1 MTREIYEAQTAARKA
16 TLREKLAELLPTGN
30 GYKTLE
36 IGCGHGHFLVRYAQ
50 THAERFCLG
59 IDLIAQ
65 RLAAAER
72 KAQRA
77 ELTNCR
83 FLKARAEELLECLP
97 IGFLW
102 NEILVF
108 YPDPWPKKRHHKHRL
123 LQEAFLSQLSRYVVP
138 NARLHFETD
147 DGEYFEAV
155 CDCANQHPQWERV
168 DEHVYTVDTLFA
180 EKTGR
185 KGKHAVFVCVKKG
198 DKEAGN
204 QTEQVCV

>member
-1 MTREIYEAQTAARKA
+1 MREIYEAQTAARKA
-16 TLREKLAELLPTGN
+16 ALRENLLQLLPSGAI
-30 GYKTLE
+30 YKTLE

-77 ELTNCR
+77 ELKNCH
-83 FLKARAEELLECLP
+83 FLKARAEELIECLP

-102 NEILVF
+102 NEILTF

-123 LQEAFLSQLSRYVVP
+123 LQETFLSQLARCVVP

-147 DGEYFEAV
+147 DEDYFEAV
-155 CDCANQHPQWERV
+155 CDCVAQHPNWERT
-168 DEHVYTVDTLFA
+168 DEHLYTVDTLFA
-180 EKTGR
+180 ERTGR
-185 KGKHAVFVCVKKG
+185 NGKHAVFACA
-198 DKEAGN
+198 KEGELAAEN
-204 QTEQVCV
+204 MTEQVCV

>member
-1 MTREIYEAQTAARKA
+1 MTREIYEAQTAARKQA
-16 TLREKLAELLPTGN
+16 LSERLQRLLSKENT
-30 GYKTLE
+30 YKTLE

-50 THAERFCLG
+50 MYAERFCLG

-77 ELTNCR
+77 ELTNCH

-102 NEILVF
+102 NEILIF

-123 LQEAFLSQLSRYVVP
+123 LQEKFLSQLAQCVVP

-147 DGEYFEAV
+147 DGDYFEAV
-155 CDCANQHPQWERV
+155 CDCVAQHPNWEQT
-168 DEHVYTVDTLFA
+168 DEHLYTVETIFA
-180 EKTGR
+180 ERTGR
-185 KGKHAVFVCVKKG
+185 NGKHAVFACVRNGEQTAK
-198 DKEAGN
+198 DT
-204 QTEQVCV
+204 TEQVCV

>member
-1 MTREIYEAQTAARKA
+1 MREIYEAQIAARKA
-16 TLREKLAELLPTGN
+16 TLAEKLKTLLPTGN
-30 GYKTLE
+30 VYKTLE

-50 THAERFCLG
+50 MHAERFCLG

-102 NEILVF
+102 NEILIF

-123 LQEAFLSQLSRYVVP
+123 LQERFLSQLAQCVVP

-147 DGEYFEAV
+147 DGDYFEAV
-155 CDCANQHPQWERV
+155 CDCVAQHPNWEQT
-168 DEHVYTVDTLFA
+168 DEHLYTVDTLFA
-180 EKTGR
+180 ERTGR
-185 KGKHAVFVCVKKG
+185 NGKHAVFACVKAG
-198 DKEAGN
+198 DKMSEN
-204 QTEQVCV
+204 TTEQVSA

>member
-1 MTREIYEAQTAARKA
+1 MTREIYEEQTAARKA
-16 TLREKLAELLPTGN
+16 DLREKLLQLLPTGN

-50 THAERFCLG
+50 TYAERFCLG

-65 RLAAAER
+65 RLSAAER

-77 ELTNCR
+77 EITNVH

-97 IGFLW
+97 MGFLW

-123 LQEAFLSQLSRYVVP
+123 LQEAFLSQLSQHIVP

-147 DGEYFEAV
+147 DGDYFGAV
-155 CDCANQHPQWERV
+155 CECVRQHPLWEQV

-180 EKTGR
+180 ERTGR
-185 KGKHAVFVCVKKG
+185 KGKHAVFKCVKEDEQAAENTK
-198 DKEAGN
+198 
-204 QTEQVCV
+204 EQVSA

>member
-16 TLREKLAELLPTGN
+16 ALREKLLQLLPTGEI
-30 GYKTLE
+30 YKTLE

-50 THAERFCLG
+50 MYAERFCLG

-65 RLAAAER
+65 RLVAAER

-102 NEILVF
+102 NEILIF

-123 LQEAFLSQLSRYVVP
+123 LQEKFLSQLAQCIVP

-147 DGEYFEAV
+147 DEDYFEAV
-155 CDCANQHPQWERV
+155 CDCVAQHPNWEQT
-168 DEHVYTVDTLFA
+168 DEHLYTVETIFA
-180 EKTGR
+180 ERTGR
-185 KGKHAVFVCVKKG
+185 NGKHAVFACVKAEEQAAKNMT
-198 DKEAGN
+198 K
-204 QTEQVCV
+204 QVCV

>member
-16 TLREKLAELLPTGN
+16 ALREKLLQLLPSGN

-59 IDLIAQ
+59 IDLISQ

-77 ELTNCR
+77 ELSNCY

-97 IGFLW
+97 MGFLW

-123 LQEAFLSQLSRYVVP
+123 LQEAFLTQLSQCVVP

-147 DGEYFEAV
+147 DGDYFETV
-155 CDCANQHPQWERV
+155 CACVEQHAQWKRV
-168 DEHVYTVDTLFA
+168 DEPSYEVDTIFA
-180 EKTGR
+180 DRTGR
-185 KGKHAVFVCVKKG
+185 NGKHAVFACVK
-198 DKEAGN
+198 AGGQAAEN
-204 QTEQVCV
+204 TTEQICV

>member
-16 TLREKLAELLPTGN
+16 ALREKLLQLLPSGN

-59 IDLIAQ
+59 IDLISQ

-77 ELTNCR
+77 ELSNCY

-97 IGFLW
+97 MGFLW

-123 LQEAFLSQLSRYVVP
+123 LQEAFLSQLSQHIVP

-147 DGEYFEAV
+147 DGDYFGAV
-155 CDCANQHPQWERV
+155 CECVRQHPLWEQV

-180 EKTGR
+180 ERTGR
-185 KGKHAVFVCVKKG
+185 NGKHAVFACVKKG
-198 DKEAGN
+198 EQAADN
-204 QTEQVCV
+204 TTEQVCV

>member
-1 MTREIYEAQTAARKA
+1 MMRETYEAQTAARKA
-16 TLREKLAELLPTGN
+16 ALREKLLQLLPTGEI
-30 GYKTLE
+30 YKTLE

-50 THAERFCLG
+50 MYAERFCLG

-77 ELTNCR
+77 ELTNCH

-97 IGFLW
+97 IGFSW
-102 NEILVF
+102 NEILIF

-123 LQEAFLSQLSRYVVP
+123 LQEAFLSQLSKCVVP

-147 DGEYFEAV
+147 DGDYFEAV
-155 CDCANQHPQWERV
+155 CDCVAQHPNWEQT
-168 DEHVYTVDTLFA
+168 DEHLYTVDTLFA
-180 EKTGR
+180 DRTGR
-185 KGKHAVFVCVKKG
+185 NGKHAVFACVKAEEQAAKNMT
-198 DKEAGN
+198 K
-204 QTEQVCV
+204 QVCV

>member
-16 TLREKLAELLPTGN
+16 VLREKLLQLLPTGEI
-30 GYKTLE
+30 YKTLE

-123 LQEAFLSQLSRYVVP
+123 LQEAFLSQLARCVVP

-147 DGEYFEAV
+147 DGDYFEAV
-155 CDCANQHPQWERV
+155 CDCVRQHPQWKRV
-168 DEHVYTVDTLFA
+168 DEPSYEVDTIFA
-180 EKTGR
+180 ERTGR
-185 KGKHAVFVCVKKG
+185 NGKHAVFKCVKNG
-198 DKEAGN
+198 EQATEN
-204 QTEQVCV
+204 TTEQVPV

>member
-16 TLREKLAELLPTGN
+16 ALRENLLQLLPSGEI
-30 GYKTLE
+30 YKTLE

-50 THAERFCLG
+50 MHAERFCLG
-59 IDLIAQ
+59 IDLISQ

-102 NEILVF
+102 NEILIF

-123 LQEAFLSQLSRYVVP
+123 LQEKFLSQLAQCVVP

-147 DGEYFEAV
+147 DGDYFEAV
-155 CDCANQHPQWERV
+155 CDCVAQHWERT
-168 DEHVYTVDTLFA
+168 DEHLYTVDTIFA
-180 EKTGR
+180 ERTGR
-185 KGKHAVFVCVKKG
+185 NGKHAVFACVRAG
-198 DKEAGN
+198 DKMSEN
-204 QTEQVCV
+204 TTEQVSA

>member
-1 MTREIYEAQTAARKA
+1 MTREIYEAQTVARKA

-30 GYKTLE
+30 AYKTLE

-59 IDLIAQ
+59 IDLISQ

-77 ELTNCR
+77 ELSNCY

-97 IGFLW
+97 MGFLW

-123 LQEAFLSQLSRYVVP
+123 LQEAFLSQLSQHIVP

-147 DGEYFEAV
+147 DGDYFGAV
-155 CDCANQHPQWERV
+155 CECVRQHPLWEQV

-185 KGKHAVFVCVKKG
+185 NGKHAVFKCVKA
-198 DKEAGN
+198 EA
-204 QTEQVCV
+204 

>member
-16 TLREKLAELLPTGN
+16 ALAEKLSQLLPTGN

-77 ELTNCR
+77 ELTNCH

-102 NEILVF
+102 NEILIF

-123 LQEAFLSQLSRYVVP
+123 LQEAFLSQLSRYVVS

-147 DGEYFEAV
+147 DGDYFEAV
-155 CDCANQHPQWERV
+155 SECVAQHPQWERV

-180 EKTGR
+180 ERTGR
-185 KGKHAVFVCVKKG
+185 NGKHAVFACVKEE

-204 QTEQVCV
+204 TTERVCV